1 MRVSV
6 QATALMRKS
15 EDNSLSTVSLGSQPR
30 LAGLCC
36 YPQSLLT
43 SPAIFICQK
52 KYLNTVITIIVVM
65 VVIITKSRKVLTL
78 RMTVKL
84 SQKDPDCLSHGNTVK
99 CLPLAR
105 QCSKS

>member
-52 KYLNTVITIIVVM
+52 KIP
-65 VVIITKSRKVLTL
+65 
-78 RMTVKL
+78 
-84 SQKDPDCLSHGNTVK
+84 QHGYNNN
-99 CLPLAR
+99 
-105 QCSKS
+105 CSDGGDNNKIKKGIDSSDDGKTESEGP